1 MKFAG
6 KWVGFENIIWSDV
19 IQTQKHRHGM
29 YSLRSEYFFRHI
41 VQNNHAKIH
50 RLKEAKTRG
59 HKRKMLDSH
68 SEEKIK

>member
-50 RLKEAKTRG
+50 RLKEAKT
-59 HKRKMLDSH
+59 
-68 SEEKIK
+68 

>member
-6 KWVGFENIIWSDV
+6 KWVDFENIIWSDV

-29 YSLRSEYFFRHI
+29 YSLRMSTFSDI
-41 VQNNHAKIH
+41 VQDNHGKIH

-68 SEEKIK
+68 SEGKIK

>member
-29 YSLRSEYFFRHI
+29 YSLRMSTFSDI
-41 VQNNHAKIH
+41 VQDNHAKIH
-50 RLKEAKTRG
+50 RLKEAKT
-59 HKRKMLDSH
+59 
-68 SEEKIK
+68 